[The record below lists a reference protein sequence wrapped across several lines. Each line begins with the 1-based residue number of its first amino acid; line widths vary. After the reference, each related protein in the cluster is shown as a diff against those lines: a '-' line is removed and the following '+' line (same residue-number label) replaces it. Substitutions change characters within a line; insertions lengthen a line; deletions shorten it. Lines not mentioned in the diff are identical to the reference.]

1 MGQVLLTFEIMPDGL
16 EVDLGKM
23 RTDVEG
29 KIKGYCKIEQV
40 EIKPI
45 AFGLQALMM
54 NIVVE
59 DEEGMMD
66 RVEQDIGSVPG
77 VQNARV
83 FALNKI

>member
-1 MGQVLLTFEIMPDGL
+1 MGKVLLTFEIMPDGI
-16 EVDLGKM
+16 EVDLGDM
-23 RTDVEG
+23 RKKVES
-29 KIKGYCKIEQV
+29 KIKSFCKIEQV

-66 RVEQDIGSVPG
+66 RVEQDICSVPG

-83 FALNKI
+83 YALNRI

>member
-16 EVDLGKM
+16 EVDLDVM
-23 RTDVEG
+23 RKDVES
-29 KIKGYCKIEQV
+29 KIKGFCKVEQV

-59 DEEGMMD
+59 DVEGMMD
-66 RVEQDIGSVPG
+66 RVEQDICSVPG

-83 FALNKI
+83 YALNKI

>member
-1 MGQVLLTFEIMPDGL
+1 MGKVLLTYEIMPDGL
-16 EVDLGKM
+16 EVDLDKM
-23 RTDVEG
+23 RTDVEA
-29 KIKGYCKIEQV
+29 KIKGFCKVEQV
-40 EIKPI
+40 EVKPI
-45 AFGLQALMM
+45 AFGLKALMM

-59 DEEGMMD
+59 DEEGIMD